1 MSLLKVLLSFPFL
14 VHRIEDGLAFG
25 VVTPPQ
31 VVNLTLH
38 ILIQSPHFRLELIV
52 RQISQLKNNNS
63 SKYTFS
69 INDQKKMFRQWSL
82 IVT

>member
-14 VHRIEDGLAFG
+14 VHGIKDGLAFG

-38 ILIQSPHFRLELIV
+38 VLIQSPHFRLELIV
-52 RQISQLKNNNS
+52 RQVSQLKNNNG

-69 INDQKKMFRQWSL
+69 INDKKNVRQ